1 MRAAFRTLA
10 TLTPLAWGFS
20 LLGRLEMRCFLFS
33 VLSFYSL
40 YSFSADFV
48 WTARFDYY
56 SAVGSNPA
64 SACNAVISKYVQA
77 NPNNTISLSSVE
89 RRTDYEFI
97 CMWADKNG
105 YSGPSYG
112 FTALRSGDACPEGK
126 QYNSQTGACD
136 GPSDPCPT
144 TDIRAAVSCSY
155 MPGSGSWACPAQ
167 VCFNSCGYTTSPD
180 KGSFC
185 DSAKGACVG
194 RYTGIGSACS
204 VDSTSCADGACVPV
218 PSPNDPAPSP
228 GDPSPSP
235 GDPAQP
241 CTTYEGTTVCI
252 SDDNTGCGTVNGVQG
267 CFTPDKNCG
276 SFNGTFTCVDKDKP
290 QGNCGYANGEKV
302 CFDPKDP
309 TKIIPS
315 DSPDHPNNGGN
326 ADGKD
331 NNDPLNPSDTS
342 GTSPQGSNEGA
353 TNESIDD
360 LGEKLGEKI
369 DRTNR
374 LLDGIDGVLDGIKE
388 LLGSEYDSSAEWS
401 DAEAGAAGAVA
412 GDAMGQSVAT
422 AVDDAIAERDAQIG
436 EAIDA
441 VPSAVDEL
449 FGSSG
454 ERIPG
459 LSSLGDFLPEATSCI
474 DYVIPIN
481 AMGVSIQVTLPVCF
495 LSRFKT
501 LIEWVLWCLTAIG
514 LWNIFYSG
522 LRLENAKASKGGY

>member
-20 LLGRLEMRCFLFS
+20 LLGLIKGLFFISGAVFVYDALAQDYSWSRKYYPQQSYNSASSACSSGGGKLVGTPVPESQGFAGCCVYDMTGHCFT
-33 VLSFYSL
+33 SFDVVRSGT
-40 YSFSADFV
+40 SCP
-48 WTARFDYY
+48 
-56 SAVGSNPA
+56 VGSTYNP
-64 SACNAVISKYVQA
+64 
-77 NPNNTISLSSVE
+77 
-89 RRTDYEFI
+89 
-97 CMWADKNG
+97 M
-105 YSGPSYG
+105 
-112 FTALRSGDACPEGK
+112 
-126 QYNSQTGACD
+126 TGGCD
-136 GPSDPCPT
+136 EPCPT

-155 MPGSGSWACPAQ
+155 IPGSGSWACPAQ

-204 VDSTSCADGACVPV
+204 VDSTSCADGACAPLPA
-218 PSPNDPAPSP
+218 PSDPAPSEP
-228 GDPSPSP
+228 
-235 GDPAQP
+235 P

-309 TKIIPS
+309 TKVIPS

-374 LLDGIDGVLDGIKE
+374 LLDGIDGVLDGIKD

-401 DAEAGAAGAVA
+401 DAEAGAAGAAA
-412 GDAMGQSVAT
+412 GDAMGQSVGT

-441 VPSAVDEL
+441 VPSAVDEF